1 MKTIHTFGALS
12 AAVREGFN
20 LIVSKP
26 STFIVTV
33 TVKGGDR
40 ARARAHASHVHA
52 SCVLEDG
59 GDVSASVAGA
69 TVEFEFSY
77 PEQVADFIQALDDPD
92 HL

>member
-52 SCVLEDG
+52 SCVLED
-59 GDVSASVAGA
+59 ARAGRGLHPGA
-69 TVEFEFSY
+69 GRRVPRPPLKE
-77 PEQVADFIQALDDPD
+77 
-92 HL
+92 